1 MQLVE
6 YVGQKLKS
14 DSVIEI
20 LEQFDMRVIY
30 EFDRL
35 HENTPDSYSSSAR
48 EHGFELRFNEAQ
60 ILDTIWC
67 YIQPRSGFSSVD
79 KGIVGAPILKSF
91 LDARS
96 YAHASGVTASASK
109 DEKSWFRLEYA
120 NVWIHYEFLA
130 SRLGL
135 ITFMLK

>member
-1 MQLVE
+1 MHLAE

-20 LEQFDMRVIY
+20 LEHFDMQVLY
-30 EFDRL
+30 DFDRL

-48 EHGFELRFNEAQ
+48 EAGFELRFNEEQ

-67 YIQPRSGFSSVD
+67 YIEPRFGFSPVD
-79 KGIVGAPILKSF
+79 KEIVGAPILESF

-96 YAHASGVTASASK
+96 YAHESGVLNRLRFPRHSRAVQNIAFQNRLATV
-109 DEKSWFRLEYA
+109 FR
-120 NVWIHYEFLA
+120 
-130 SRLGL
+130 
-135 ITFMLK
+135 